1 MRMLENEGQ
10 QPSRLQLDRF
20 ATGELKGS
28 ERATVQAWLA
38 KNPQGAEHLDELKG
52 ARKQVKP
59 LDLVALRKRANAIA
73 VTSSAGAA
81 PPAPVPEA
89 KKAPRKVT
97 VPDDVALPEAAV
109 EAIEVDHEQDD
120 KSTHPFAEERA
131 AYPAQESLAEVVDET
146 PVPAVYKPHA
156 NASPTVYGRGPN
168 PALGG
173 PIPQDGPAANSPFRW
188 LMMGAPALLLAAA
201 AALFVVPA
209 VTAPTDAP
217 DEVPHGIVRKGDPSL
232 AVYTLDGGD
241 LHPYQGQ
248 ALGQGDVVGFKVDH
262 DGSRGVVVLS
272 VDGEGHVSVFWPTK
286 GDEPEKLSGDAG
298 SEPLPGSVTLDAA
311 KGPEVF
317 VAVFDRPVSW
327 AREQVSTAF
336 AAGGASGV
344 QEWARGEPDADAVAV
359 EKR

>member
-38 KNPQGAEHLDELKG
+38 KNPQGAEHLEELKG

-89 KKAPRKVT
+89 KKVQRKVT
-97 VPDDVALPEAAV
+97 VPDDRDAVLPEAAV
-109 EAIEVDHEQDD
+109 EPIEVDHEQDD
-120 KSTHPFAEERA
+120 KSTHPFAEERG
-131 AYPAQESLAEVVDET
+131 AYPTAQDAAAHVMDEE
-146 PVPAVYKPHA
+146 PAQAVYKR
-156 NASPTVYGRGPN
+156 PTSS
-168 PALGG
+168 LGG
-173 PIPQDGPAANSPFRW
+173 PLPQDPPAANSPFRW
-188 LMMGAPALLLAAA
+188 LMMAVPGVMLAAA

-209 VTAPTDAP
+209 ITTP
-217 DEVPHGIVRKGDPSL
+217 DDPLPADPGVRIKGDASL
-232 AVYTLDGGD
+232 SVHTLDGGD

-248 ALGQGDVVGFKVDH
+248 ALAQGDVVGFQVNGQGRK
-262 DGSRGVVVLS
+262 GVVLLS
-272 VDGEGHVSVFWPTK
+272 VDGEGSVSVFWPTK
-286 GDEPEKLSGDAG
+286 GDEPEKLAGDAG
-298 SEPLPGSVTLDAA
+298 SVPLPGSVTLDAA

-327 AREQVSTAF
+327 AKEQVSTAY